1 MVLSW
6 HKPESLYAEVGLL
19 VLALLIYGYRLLGG
33 KNEWFRTH
41 GCIIV
46 TYYAVGGLVF
56 DELEGWPLLETTY
69 FLTVTITTV
78 GYGDIA
84 PQTAAGKVLAAAVMI
99 MGYGVLAV
107 PTGIVTVE
115 LSRVQAAPASRLP
128 SASTRTCPQCA
139 EEGHDDD
146 AAYCKYCAAE
156 L

>member
-1 MVLSW
+1 MLATIIGALM
-6 HKPESLYAEVGLL
+6 HLIEGAENGFTNIPIS
-19 VLALLIYGYRLLGG
+19 IY
-33 KNEWFRTH
+33 WA
-41 GCIIV
+41 IV
-46 TYYAVGGLVF
+46 TL
-56 DELEGWPLLETTY
+56 
-69 FLTVTITTV
+69 TTV